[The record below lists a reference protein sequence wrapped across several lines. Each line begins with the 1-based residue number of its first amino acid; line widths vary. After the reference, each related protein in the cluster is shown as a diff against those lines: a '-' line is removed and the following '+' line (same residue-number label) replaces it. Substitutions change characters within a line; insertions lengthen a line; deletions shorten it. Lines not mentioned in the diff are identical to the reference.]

1 MRQCLYAIRR
11 RWCAQGSGFREQIA
25 RRQNAALS
33 WGVLL
38 AGNDRDLMES
48 FRLLE
53 RLKERA
59 QTIIKE
65 MKSQR
70 GNGIWSQVTRNKGLS
85 CLTPRFIV
93 LSCTSSCLRRVFLS
107 LEKLISKDKI

>member
-1 MRQCLYAIRR
+1 MRQRLRAIRR

-33 WGVLL
+33 WGLSL
-38 AGNDRDLMES
+38 AGNDSDLTES
-48 FRLLE
+48 FRLSE

-70 GNGIWSQVTRNKGLS
+70 GNGIWSQVIRTR
-85 CLTPRFIV
+85 
-93 LSCTSSCLRRVFLS
+93 
-107 LEKLISKDKI
+107 D